1 MKFEFK
7 FPIIAKLIRN
17 NCIINSTFGFVF
29 AYEPITMGL
38 FNNKSQSSI
47 KHVICHTRLTLSKQ
61 HLHWRCHHNYILN
74 FVLIYIFVLKEL
86 RHKILF
92 GRLKT
97 FIIHIFFILLV
108 YILRQYFFIQFFFYF
123 CLNSIDGKEV

>member
-1 MKFEFK
+1 MVLNIKKKKKMKFEFK

-29 AYEPITMGL
+29 AYEPITMCL

-47 KHVICHTRLTLSKQ
+47 MHVICHTRLTLSKQ
-61 HLHWRCHHNYILN
+61 YLHWRCHHNYILN
-74 FVLIYIFVLKEL
+74 FVLIYIFVIKEL

-92 GRLKT
+92 DRLKT
-97 FIIHIFFILLV
+97 FIIHNYILYLVCVYTTPIFF
-108 YILRQYFFIQFFFYF
+108 F
-123 CLNSIDGKEV
+123 